1 LEDIMNQRIALG
13 LTLLAGVAFG
23 ATAVNG
29 LKAQTKPPTYV
40 VIDIGEMTDPE
51 GFKAVPA
58 SPAASPAA
66 TAALGGHYVVR
77 TETATALE
85 GTPPKRFVL
94 LAFDSKDKAQG
105 WYNDPGTKA
114 VNAIRAKTTK
124 SRVFMVDGF
133 AN

>member
-1 LEDIMNQRIALG
+1 MNQRIALG
-13 LTLLAGVAFG
+13 LAMLAGAAFG
-23 ATAVNG
+23 ATAVNV
-29 LKAQTKPPTYV
+29 LQAQTKPPTYV

-105 WYNDPGTKA
+105 WYNDPGTKDI
-114 VNAIRAKTTK
+114 NAIRAKTTK

-133 AN
+133 TN

>member
-1 LEDIMNQRIALG
+1 MNQRIALG
-13 LTLLAGVAFG
+13 LAMLAGAAFG

-66 TAALGGHYVVR
+66 TAALGPLRRANRNGDR
-77 TETATALE
+77 ARGNPTE
-85 GTPPKRFVL
+85 
-94 LAFDSKDKAQG
+94 AFRASGLRQQG
-105 WYNDPGTKA
+105 
-114 VNAIRAKTTK
+114 
-124 SRVFMVDGF
+124 
-133 AN
+133 

>member
-1 LEDIMNQRIALG
+1 MNQRLALG
-13 LTLLAGVAFG
+13 LAVLAGAAFG
-23 ATAVNG
+23 ATAING

-58 SPAASPAA
+58 NPAASPAA

-94 LAFDSKDKAQG
+94 LAFDSPDKAKG